1 MNSDESSAGRTLD
14 RNAVGFWQLTYQSIS
29 LIAPAGAMAAT
40 LTGAAVYAKGALP
53 LAMLAGVITAAFMIN
68 TTVQF
73 AKSIASAGGF
83 YGYIAH
89 GLGSRL
95 AVFGA
100 MLFLLSYFNILT
112 NALVFLGG
120 VFVPGVAA
128 HFLGISLPGWVW
140 WPAALLFYGLI
151 LALALRGIRPSLKYA
166 VLTGTLEIGVLL
178 VLSVL
183 LIVST
188 PHPMSTAVF
197 NPEWAA
203 GGWSGFAHG
212 VLIAMFA
219 VSGSSAAVSLGEE
232 THAPERRIRWA
243 VIAAFLFSSLLFFL
257 MAYALTVAWGYRQM
271 GSFAHS
277 LVPGAILVRH
287 TLKSPALAWLLIALI
302 ANSLLAGSLAP
313 LLSSARMV
321 FALARDGVI
330 FPPAL
335 GRLDRRNNPAQALIW
350 ITIAG
355 AALSLATGFWLG
367 PFKGFIILVTTS
379 SMALF
384 LGHLLAN
391 FALGPYARKCG
402 QAHWFFHWLAPGL
415 ASLFIASAMVVT
427 FIPPSFPSDLAPLF
441 IFLCLVVV
449 GLRLRQVPPRTLAQ
463 AGLLNVIDEG
473 APPI

>member
-1 MNSDESSAGRTLD
+1 MTPIDRSATRTLD

-40 LTGAAVYAKGALP
+40 LTGAAVYAQGALP
-53 LAMLAGVITAAFMIN
+53 LAMLAGVVTAGFMIN

-73 AKSIASAGGF
+73 AKTIASAGGF

-100 MLFLLSYFNILT
+100 ILFLLSYFNILT

-128 HFLGISLPGWVW
+128 HFLGIRLPGWTW
-140 WPAALLFYGLI
+140 WPSALLFYGLI

-166 VLTGTLEIGVLL
+166 VTTGTLEIGVLL
-178 VLSVL
+178 ILSVL
-183 LIVST
+183 LITST
-188 PHPMSTAVF
+188 PHALNTAVF
-197 NPEWAA
+197 NPRWAA

-232 THAPERRIRWA
+232 THAPEQRIRWA
-243 VIAAFLFSSLLFFL
+243 VITAFLFSSFLFFL
-257 MAYALTVAWGYRQM
+257 MAYALTVAWGYTKM
-271 GSFAHS
+271 GSFAKS

-321 FALARDGVI
+321 FALARDGVV
-330 FPPAL
+330 FPAAL
-335 GRLDRRNNPAQALIW
+335 GRLDRHNNPAQALIW
-350 ITIAG
+350 ITLAA

-367 PFKGFIILVTTS
+367 PFQGFILLVTTS
-379 SMALF
+379 SVALF
-384 LGHLLAN
+384 MGHLLAN
-391 FALGPYARKCG
+391 FALGPYARKHG
-402 QAHWFFHWLAPGL
+402 RANWFFHRLAPGL

-427 FIPPSFPSDLAPLF
+427 FIPPSFPSELAPLF
-441 IFLCLVVV
+441 ILICLGGVWF
-449 GLRLRQVPPRTLAQ
+449 RLRRVPPRTLAQ

>member
-1 MNSDESSAGRTLD
+1 MTPAAASAGRTLD

-40 LTGAAVYAKGALP
+40 LTGAAVYAQGALP

-73 AKSIASAGGF
+73 AKTIASAGGF

-95 AVFGA
+95 AIFGA

-120 VFVPGVAA
+120 VFVPGVAGY
-128 HFLGISLPGWVW
+128 FLGIHLPGWTW
-140 WPAALLFYGLI
+140 WPIALLFYGLI

-166 VLTGTLEIGVLL
+166 VATGTLEIVVLL
-178 VLSVL
+178 VLSVM

-188 PHPMSTAVF
+188 SHPLSPEVF
-197 NPEWAA
+197 NPKWAA
-203 GGWSGFAHG
+203 GGWTGFAHG

-243 VIAAFLFSSLLFFL
+243 VIAAFLFSSFLFFL
-257 MAYALTVAWGYRQM
+257 MAYALTVAWGYREM
-271 GSFAHS
+271 GSFAKS
-277 LVPGAILVRH
+277 LVPGAILVQH
-287 TLKSPALAWLLIALI
+287 TLDSPALAWLLIVLI

-321 FALARDGVI
+321 FALARDGVV
-330 FPPAL
+330 FPAAL
-335 GRLDRRNNPAQALIW
+335 GRLDRHQNPAQALIW
-350 ITIAG
+350 ITLGA
-355 AALSLATGFWLG
+355 AALSLAAGFWLG
-367 PFKGFIILVTTS
+367 PFQGFIILVTTS
-379 SMALF
+379 SAALF
-384 LGHLLAN
+384 LGHLFAN
-391 FALGPYARKCG
+391 FALGPYARKHG
-402 QAHWFFHWLAPGL
+402 HANWFLHWVAPAI
-415 ASLFIASAMVVT
+415 ASLFIVTAMVVT

-441 IFLCLVVV
+441 ILLCLGGVWY
-449 GLRLRQVPPRTLAQ
+449 RLRRVPPGTIAR